1 MTHVSVEPNAGS
13 RPAGSLLGDLVRF
26 AALITIT
33 LALVVGALIGL
44 GGKSE
49 AAPSASTV
57 TTASTATST
66 LRHSVVHLTNVQR
79 AARGCRPLKYN
90 YTLQKAAQRH
100 ANDMANK
107 NYFSHNSKDGTPW
120 WKVIM
125 RAGYKD
131 PGGQNI
137 ARGFAGASGVVKA
150 WLNSPSHRKNIMNCQ
165 FRTIGIGF
173 NGDGDYWVQD
183 FGY

>member
-1 MTHVSVEPNAGS
+1 MTHVSVEPVAGS
-13 RPAGSLLGDLVRF
+13 RPAGSMVGDLARF
-26 AALITIT
+26 AALITLT

-49 AAPSASTV
+49 AAP
-57 TTASTATST
+57 TATRDV
-66 LRHSVVHLTNVQR
+66 LRNSVVHLTNVQR
-79 AARGCRPLKYN
+79 VAHGCRALKYN
-90 YTLQKAAQRH
+90 QTLEKAAQRH
-100 ANDMANK
+100 ANDMAKK

-137 ARGFAGASGVVKA
+137 ARGFSGASGVVKA

>member
-1 MTHVSVEPNAGS
+1 MSHVSVQRVAPEGGPS
-13 RPAGSLLGDLVRF
+13 GSLLGDLARF
-26 AALITIT
+26 AGLVVLT
-33 LALVVGALIGL
+33 LALVVGVLVGL

-49 AAPSASTV
+49 ASTSV
-57 TTASTATST
+57 NREV
-66 LRHSVVHLTNVQR
+66 LRNSVVHLTNVAR
-79 AARGCRPLKYN
+79 ASKGCRPLKQN
-90 YTLQKAAQRH
+90 SRLELAAQRH
-100 ANDMANK
+100 ANDMARR
-107 NYFSHNSKDGTPW
+107 NYFSHNSIDGTPW

-137 ARGFAGASGVVKA
+137 ARGFSSTRPLVKA
-150 WLNSPSHRKNIMNCQ
+150 WLNSPLHRKNIMNCK

-173 NGDGDYWVQD
+173 NGDGDYWVQN

>member
-1 MTHVSVEPNAGS
+1 MTHVSVEPATGS

-26 AALITIT
+26 AVLITLT

-49 AAPSASTV
+49 AAP
-57 TTASTATST
+57 ATSKDV
-66 LRHSVVHLTNVQR
+66 LRNSVVHLTNVQR
-79 AARGCRPLKYN
+79 LAHGCRALKYN
-90 YTLQKAAQRH
+90 HTLEKAAQRH

-107 NYFSHNSKDGTPW
+107 NYFSHNSIDGTPW

-137 ARGFAGASGVVKA
+137 ARGFSGASSVVRA

>member
-1 MTHVSVEPNAGS
+1 MTHVPTPSTAGS
-13 RPAGSLLGDLVRF
+13 QPPGSLLGDLVRF
-26 AALITIT
+26 AVLVTLT
-33 LALVVGALIGL
+33 LALVVGAFLGL
-44 GGKSE
+44 GGTSE
-49 AAPSASTV
+49 ASTSSQSV
-57 TTASTATST
+57 
-66 LRHSVVHLTNVQR
+66 LRSSVVHLTNVQR
-79 AARGCRPLKYN
+79 VAHGCRALKYN
-90 YTLQKAAQRH
+90 TALQTAAQRH
-100 ANDMANK
+100 ANDMARK
-107 NYFSHNSKDGTPW
+107 HYFSHNSLDGTPW

-137 ARGFAGASGVVKA
+137 ARGFSSPSSVVRA

-173 NGDGDYWVQD
+173 NGNGDYWVQD

>member
-1 MTHVSVEPNAGS
+1 MTHAPVEPIAGS

-26 AALITIT
+26 AALITLT

-49 AAPSASTV
+49 AAPTV
-57 TTASTATST
+57 TRDV
-66 LRHSVVHLTNVQR
+66 LRHSVVKLTNIQR
-79 AARGCRPLKYN
+79 VAHGCRPLKYN

-100 ANDMANK
+100 ANDMARD
-107 NYFSHNSKDGTPW
+107 NYFSHNSHDGTPW

-137 ARGFAGASGVVKA
+137 ARGFSSASGVVRA

>member
-1 MTHVSVEPNAGS
+1 MTHASAQPVVQEAQ
-13 RPAGSLLGDLVRF
+13 PARGLLRDLARF
-26 AALITIT
+26 ASLATLA
-33 LALVVGALIGL
+33 LALVVGVLVGL

-49 AAPSASTV
+49 AAPNLTREV
-57 TTASTATST
+57 
-66 LRHSVVHLTNVQR
+66 LRNSVVQLTNVAR
-79 AARGCRPLKYN
+79 ASKGCRPLKQN
-90 YTLQKAAQRH
+90 SRLELAAQRH

-107 NYFSHNSKDGTPW
+107 NYFSHNSIDGTPW

-131 PGGQNI
+131 PAGQNI
-137 ARGFAGASGVVKA
+137 ARGFSSTRPLHKA
-150 WLNSPSHRKNIMNCQ
+150 WMNSPLHRKNIMNCK

-173 NGDGDYWVQD
+173 NANGDYWVQD

>member
-1 MTHVSVEPNAGS
+1 MTHATVQPVAPAP

-26 AALITIT
+26 VGLVTLT
-33 LALVVGALIGL
+33 LALVVGALVGL

-49 AAPSASTV
+49 AAPNLTRE
-57 TTASTATST
+57 T
-66 LRHSVVHLTNVQR
+66 LRNSVVHLTNVAR
-79 AARGCRPLKYN
+79 ASKGCRPLKQN
-90 YTLQKAAQRH
+90 SRLELAAQRH
-100 ANDMANK
+100 ANDMARK

-137 ARGFAGASGVVKA
+137 ARGFSSTRPLVKA
-150 WLNSPSHRKNIMNCQ
+150 WLNSPLHRKNIMNCK

-173 NGDGDYWVQD
+173 NGDGDYWVQN

>member
-1 MTHVSVEPNAGS
+1 MTHVSAEPVAGS
-13 RPAGSLLGDLVRF
+13 RPADSMLGDLVRF
-26 AALITIT
+26 AALITLT

-49 AAPSASTV
+49 AAP
-57 TTASTATST
+57 TATREV
-66 LRHSVVHLTNVQR
+66 LRNSVVQLTNVAR
-79 AARGCRPLKYN
+79 VARGCRPLKQN
-90 YTLQKAAQRH
+90 RLLEKAAQRH
-100 ANDMANK
+100 ANDMANR
-107 NYFSHNSKDGTPW
+107 NYFTHNSIDGTPW

-137 ARGFAGASGVVKA
+137 ARGFSAASPVVKA
-150 WLNSPSHRKNIMNCQ
+150 WLKSPTHRKNIMNCQ

>member
-1 MTHVSVEPNAGS
+1 MSHVSVQPVAPEARS
-13 RPAGSLLGDLVRF
+13 AGSLLRDLARF
-26 AALITIT
+26 AGLATLT
-33 LALVVGALIGL
+33 LALVVGALVGL

-49 AAPSASTV
+49 AAPNLTREV
-57 TTASTATST
+57 
-66 LRHSVVHLTNVQR
+66 LRNSVVQLTNVAR
-79 AARGCRPLKYN
+79 ASKGCRPLKEN
-90 YTLQKAAQRH
+90 SRLELAAQRH

-107 NYFSHNSKDGTPW
+107 NYFSHNSIDGTPW

-137 ARGFAGASGVVKA
+137 ARGFSSTRPLHKA
-150 WLNSPSHRKNIMNCQ
+150 WMNSPLHRKNIMNCK

-173 NGDGDYWVQD
+173 NTNGDYWVQD